1 MSSSE
6 PNTTGPATK
15 LASHTW
21 WILLLSALALLW
33 LGTDRRI
40 DRVNAITESPT
51 WSVDAPERDA
61 SSPTGYELGQRRLI
75 TPGHHSPSLAWIM
88 EAQQSAEQG
97 AWRIRHIDYDAA
109 PEGRDINRTAP
120 YRWWLISVGW
130 LYSSIQG
137 ESLGFSIEQGS
148 LIADPILL
156 ALLLTFGAVYS
167 ARYIGKFAAIGFTIG
182 GICIFPLS
190 ANFQPGAPD
199 PHSLAWL
206 LALGSLFP
214 LLSSPQ
220 KTRTGRRTHFMAAG
234 IIGGLGLWNDAT
246 SQAPLLL
253 AIFLGAI
260 CYELIRGRG
269 TDQSQAPS
277 SHWRAWAAAGAAT
290 TLAASLFEFAPNHLS
305 WSLDAVH
312 PMHAVI
318 WLGMGEAAVAA
329 GILSRQGT
337 QGFNW
342 RSIVLLCGGVLAIAS
357 WPVIGTLNETGSLL
371 ASDSY
376 ARELANHPNGGS
388 ALSLGAWLSQ
398 DNSAKF
404 ATLLPCGLLGLLA
417 WRFFLGKIDSEERGR
432 LLLIAIPAGTALA
445 LAFLQ
450 LRWMNL
456 FDVLVLATLT
466 LLFAQT
472 EAGNVQARV
481 KTFAAALLVLPGL
494 FVGFP
499 AAIKGNVAEDISEME
514 ARALIARDFSYW
526 LNKRTGA
533 EPNVLFSAPLFSGA
547 ATYYGGF
554 DVVISNDERNKTGF
568 STAVRLSSSS
578 SDREIPIL
586 IESSGITHFALP
598 LWDPMT
604 DHFARIGRKVPANA
618 PPPREAFSVSL
629 KNYSFPNWI
638 RPMNYAVSQEK
649 EFKGFDLKTF
659 SVANEEETDEAL
671 SRLADVLVERQQ
683 LPSMRSIREALTA
696 FPRSLHAKAA
706 IANID
711 LGLGNQAQFE
721 QSLEDVIPYLS
732 RRAARNLPAYR
743 RISLSVLFLHAK
755 RIDLARDQISS
766 CLETLDAETLRS
778 LTPIAVT
785 RLSALS
791 KALEIPYP
799 NKELEAIAIELTPLK
814 ARANAENQ

>member
-1 MSSSE
+1 MPSSQTN
-6 PNTTGPATK
+6 PTRPFAQLT
-15 LASHTW
+15 SHAW
-21 WILLLSALALLW
+21 WILLLSALAILW

-40 DRVNAITESPT
+40 ERVNAISDLPT
-51 WSVDAPERDA
+51 WSVDAPQRDT
-61 SSPTGYELGQRRLI
+61 SSPTGYELGQRSLI

-88 EAQQSAEQG
+88 EAQQSVEQG

-109 PEGRDINRTAP
+109 PEGRAIERTAP

-130 LYSSIQG
+130 LYSSVQG
-137 ESLGFSIEQGS
+137 ETLGFAIERGA
-148 LIADPILL
+148 LITDPILL
-156 ALLLTFGAVYS
+156 ALLLVFGAVYS
-167 ARYIGKFAAIGFTIG
+167 ARYIGSFAAIGFTLG

-206 LALGSLFP
+206 LALGSLLP
-214 LLSSPQ
+214 LFASP
-220 KTRTGRRTHFMAAG
+220 KSTRNGRRTHFVVAG

-253 AIFLGAI
+253 AVFLGAI
-260 CYELIRGRG
+260 CYEVIRNRG
-269 TDQSQAPS
+269 VDQTPA
-277 SHWRAWAAAGAAT
+277 SHWRAWALAGSIT

-305 WSLDAVH
+305 LSLDAVH
-312 PMHAVI
+312 PVHAVI
-318 WLGMGEAAVAA
+318 WWGMGEVAVAA
-329 GILSRQGT
+329 GTWARQGR
-337 QGFNW
+337 QGFHW
-342 RSIVLLCGGVLAIAS
+342 QSLLLLIGAVLAIAS
-357 WPVIGTLNETGSLL
+357 WPIIGALNETGSLL

-388 ALSLGAWLSQ
+388 ALSLGTWLQQ
-398 DNSAKF
+398 DSSAKF

-417 WRFFLGKIDSEERGR
+417 WRFFLGKIAPEERGR
-432 LLLIAIPAGTALA
+432 LVLIAIPAITALI

-456 FDVLVLATLT
+456 FDVLILVALT
-466 LLFAQT
+466 LLFSET
-472 EAGNVQARV
+472 EASNIQARV
-481 KTFAAALLVLPGL
+481 KTLATALLVLPGL

-499 AAIKGNVAEDISEME
+499 AAIKGSAAEDISEME
-514 ARALIARDFSYW
+514 ARALIARDYSYW
-526 LNKRTGA
+526 LNKRTGT

-547 ATYYGGF
+547 AAYYGGF
-554 DVVISNDERNKTGF
+554 DVVISNDEKNKTGF

-649 EFKGFDLKTF
+649 KFKGFDLKTF
-659 SVANEEETDEAL
+659 AVANEEETDEAL
-671 SRLADVLVERQQ
+671 SRLADVLVERRQ
-683 LPSMRSIREALTA
+683 LPSMRSIREALIG

-711 LGLGNQAQFE
+711 LGLGNQTQFE

-766 CLETLDAETLRS
+766 CMEMLDTETLRN

-785 RLSALS
+785 RLTALS
-791 KALEIPYP
+791 KALEIPFP

-814 ARANAENQ
+814 ARESAEK